1 MDPDFRSDTA
11 GSREKPHPPAE
22 EGAREPDS
30 PEEPAGG
37 WRAPVDPPE
46 FVLVGRVT
54 AAHGIKGEIRVAP
67 VETSV
72 ERLLELESLFLRPP
86 DPMPAAG
93 RRRYRVVRS
102 RPHRSVALFAL
113 EGVQQRSQAEA
124 LRGWLVEVRGGQVKP
139 LPKGHYYV
147 FELIGCVVHTTDGRE
162 MGVVEDVLVTGA
174 NDVYVVKTHQGEEVL
189 IPAVQA
195 MVKDVDVK
203 ARRILVDPW
212 PGLWGDDDER
222 TPDAPGTERRRG

>member
-1 MDPDFRSDTA
+1 
-11 GSREKPHPPAE
+11 
-22 EGAREPDS
+22 
-30 PEEPAGG
+30 
-37 WRAPVDPPE
+37 
-46 FVLVGRVT
+46 
-54 AAHGIKGEIRVAP
+54 
-67 VETSV
+67 
-72 ERLLELESLFLRPP
+72 
-86 DPMPAAG
+86 
-93 RRRYRVVRS
+93 RRYRVVRS

-139 LPKGHYYV
+139 LPEGHYYV

-212 PGLWGDDDER
+212 PGLW
-222 TPDAPGTERRRG
+222 